1 MRLPAN
7 RSWLLAGAFLTTAA
21 AAPAM
26 PGRAA
31 TEQAGD
37 YPIVLGEPFVI
48 GTTTWTPADQLN
60 YDAVGYGAV
69 GAGTGV
75 SAAHKTLPLPS
86 YVEVTALDSGRTIL
100 VRLERRGPMAN
111 DTLLE
116 LSPEAA
122 LQLGFTPGI
131 RAPIRVR
138 RVNPPEVERSA
149 LRSGGRVPER
159 METPEG
165 LLKVLRRK
173 LVEQAPL
180 QPPPSTPPTMPK
192 KPFANVGNE
201 ARPLSAPKTGP
212 VAPVQSALPPP
223 ASAPAVRAPSV
234 RMAETTN
241 DAHIVQVGV
250 FAVEE
255 NARRTAAKLEATI
268 TRSGKLWRVTMGPFA
283 NRAQAAAALEKARAA
298 GYSDARIQRA
308 D

>member
-7 RSWLLAGAFLTTAA
+7 RSWLLAVSVLTMAA
-21 AAPAM
+21 SGP
-26 PGRAA
+26 
-31 TEQAGD
+31 AGD
-37 YPIVLGEPFVI
+37 YPIVVGEPFVI
-48 GTTTWTPADQLN
+48 GTTTWTPTDKLN

-69 GAGTGV
+69 GAGPGL

-116 LSPEAA
+116 LSPDAA
-122 LQLGFTPGI
+122 SQLGFAPGV

-138 RVNPPEVERSA
+138 RVNPPEVERAA
-149 LRSGGRVPER
+149 LRSGGTVPER

-173 LVEQAPL
+173 LAEQAPL
-180 QPPPSTPPTMPK
+180 KQPPSTPPMMPK
-192 KPFANVGNE
+192 EPFANV
-201 ARPLSAPKTGP
+201 RLSAPKPVP
-212 VAPVQSALPPP
+212 VAPVLSALPAP
-223 ASAPAVRAPSV
+223 ASATAVRAPSA
-234 RMAETTN
+234 RMAETTK
-241 DAHIVQVGV
+241 DPHIVQVGA

-255 NARRTAAKLEATI
+255 NARRTAAKLKAT
-268 TRSGKLWRVTMGPFA
+268 TTLSGKFWRVSMGPFA

>member
-1 MRLPAN
+1 
-7 RSWLLAGAFLTTAA
+7 
-21 AAPAM
+21 
-26 PGRAA
+26 
-31 TEQAGD
+31 
-37 YPIVLGEPFVI
+37 VVGEPFVI
-48 GTTTWTPADQLN
+48 GTTTWTPTDQLN

-116 LSPEAA
+116 LSPDAA
-122 LQLGFTPGI
+122 SQLGFAPGV

-138 RVNPPEVERSA
+138 RVNPPEVERAA
-149 LRSGGRVPER
+149 LRSGGTVPER

-173 LVEQAPL
+173 LAEQAPL
-180 QPPPSTPPTMPK
+180 KPPPSTPPMMPREA
-192 KPFANVGNE
+192 FTNVADG
-201 ARPLSAPKTGP
+201 APKPAP
-212 VAPVQSALPPP
+212 VPPVQSALSLPT
-223 ASAPAVRAPSV
+223 SATAVRAPSV
-234 RMAETTN
+234 RMAETTK
-241 DAHIVQVGV
+241 DPHIVQVGA

-255 NARRTAAKLEATI
+255 NAHKTAAKLKATT
-268 TRSGKLWRVTMGPFA
+268 TRSGKFWRVSMGPFA